1 MSIAICLLKTCP
13 WSLYWQLNHFQK
25 PGILTLWW
33 HMIRYDTRL
42 VAHRT
47 SRSIH
52 AVYTLH
58 YPSLGIKFRLRPD
71 TFLRLNWVDDK
82 RVRNSSL
89 AACCLSVTGESWPGS
104 ERREGPSP
112 QEWSQ
117 PITLSLSLINER
129 ERDCDQEFIHKT
141 SDEFV
146 DILVKLYPKP

>member
-42 VAHRT
+42 VAHNRT

-71 TFLRLNWVDDK
+71 TFFDWIRLMTKGFAIHLWLLVACQSLVRAGRALRGGRDLVHRSDHSRSHWVCHWLT
-82 RVRNSSL
+82 R
-89 AACCLSVTGESWPGS
+89 
-104 ERREGPSP
+104 
-112 QEWSQ
+112 
-117 PITLSLSLINER
+117 ER
-129 ERDCDQEFIHKT
+129 ETVIRSLFI
-141 SDEFV
+141 
-146 DILVKLYPKP
+146 KLQMSLWTF